1 MSRVAKAAIAAMVL
15 TALAGANP
23 ALAKPAAKPAPA
35 PAAAQ
40 TFVKGLYKAYAD
52 ETYSPIG
59 DAAPR
64 VFDASTLALLRENAR
79 LTPEGELG
87 SWDADPICRC
97 QDPTGVTA
105 VITASRS
112 TGKGTAVVTVD
123 VRFGEQ
129 TQGPV
134 TFRLVATGAGW
145 RVHDLESDEI
155 GSLRGYTQDENARLR
170 RGEPR

>member
-1 MSRVAKAAIAAMVL
+1 MSKVAWAAIAAVIL
-15 TALAGANP
+15 GSLQLGSP
-23 ALAKPAAKPAPA
+23 ALAKPAPKPPPA

-40 TFVKGLYKAYAD
+40 TFVRGLYKAYAD

-59 DAAPR
+59 KAAPR
-64 VFDASTLALLRENAR
+64 VFDASTLALLRENER

-97 QDPTGVTA
+97 QDPTGVSA
-105 VITASRS
+105 VIVGSRS
-112 TGKGTAVVTVD
+112 TGKGKATVTVE

-129 TQGPV
+129 TQGEV
-134 TFRLVATGAGW
+134 TFRLVATGGGW
-145 RVHDLESDEI
+145 RIHDLESDEV
-155 GSLRGYTQDENARLR
+155 GSLRDYTEAENARLR